1 MDFRKVLIWGL
12 VLVLLYNTIGVLG
25 IFILGCLYFI
35 FFYVY
40 KKKYYIRVISG
51 ETGSGKSLL
60 ANHLVQRY
68 IKKNK
73 RIDKLNKK
81 LAHKGVEFKKYDI
94 YSTFYIDGAKV
105 LTEDFYNYKYP
116 ENSVLLIDES
126 QIMFDSREHG
136 KLTKLGISNKI
147 KAMLSMHRHHKLD
160 IYFITQRPEE
170 IDAQIRRY
178 CNDLL
183 VIEKTIFFR
192 RFYMI
197 LKKLKIKTKI
207 APILVVYKSWDNV
220 SDYLRW
226 YNSTNLEITPRQ
238 MGAKTKFA
246 LITRRDY
253 ETYNTYQDDSFYNS
267 LIDVQDVYHDNP
279 NSLIH
284 TGVSNNSEILKK

>member
-1 MDFRKVLIWGL
+1 MNFRKVLIW
-12 VLVLLYNTIGVLG
+12 VLVIFLLYNFIGVLG
-25 IFILGCLYFI
+25 IGILGCLYLI

-60 ANHLVQRY
+60 ANHLVQKY

-81 LAHKGVEFKKYDI
+81 LKNKGIEIKGYDV
-94 YSTFYIDGAKV
+94 YSTFYIEGAKM
-105 LTEDFYNYKYP
+105 LTEDFYRYKYP

-136 KLTKLGISNKI
+136 KLTKTGVSNML

-192 RFYMI
+192 RFGMI

-207 APILVVYKSWDNV
+207 APILVIYKSWDNV

-253 ETYNTYQDDSFYNS
+253 ETYNTYQDDSFYDS
-267 LIDVQDVYHDNP
+267 LNNIQDVYHYDR
-279 NSLIH
+279 NSLIR
-284 TGVSNNSEILKK
+284 TGVFNNSEILKK